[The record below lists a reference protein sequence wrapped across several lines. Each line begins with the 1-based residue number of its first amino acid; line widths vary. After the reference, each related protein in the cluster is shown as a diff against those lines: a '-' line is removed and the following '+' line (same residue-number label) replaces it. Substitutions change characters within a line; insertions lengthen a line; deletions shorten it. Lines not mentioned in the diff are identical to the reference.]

1 MSDMRTPLGRVR
13 GLGSAH
19 EGTGQFW
26 RVRLTSIALIP
37 LSLFTIGWLLSLK
50 GASYAEVRASLSQPL
65 VTLVV
70 ALFLRRRLWGLVAV
84 LSALA
89 LGSLGFIGHAEM
101 EEGLAAWLDQAS
113 QFLHLI
119 SAGFWLG
126 SLLPLLVC
134 LRPHGNAADQEAIA
148 TTLRRFSGYGHFAVA
163 IILATGVA
171 NAWFVLGT
179 LHLDP
184 AVPYQALLIAK
195 LLLVGVLVGL
205 ALANR
210 YIFMPWIGDGA
221 GLRALRVGT
230 IAESR
235 PPSAKVS
242 RAACRW
248 SSSTWKGGLATTA
261 WKLPDAGR
269 MSFRCRASW
278 ALRAAKGNNPSRIA
292 PR

>member
-1 MSDMRTPLGRVR
+1 LEDLLYFCRFLHYAAVLQLFGIAVFQAAIAPPSLSRSLEAVLQRTAVVCAATMLATA
-13 GLGSAH
+13 LLWLALMAGSMG
-19 EGTGQFW
+19 EGWPDFW
-26 RVRLTSIALIP
+26 NIGTIASVLTDTEFGHVWQVRLTLC
-37 LSLFTIGWLLSLK
+37 LL
-50 GASYAEVRASLSQPL
+50 
-65 VTLVV
+65 LVV
-70 ALFLRRRLWGLVAV
+70 ALFLRRRVWGLIVV

-230 IAESR
+230 IAEMVVG
-235 PPSAKVS
+235 AGVIGLVS
-242 RAACRW
+242 VL
-248 SSSTWKGGLATTA
+248 G
-261 WKLPDAGR
+261 
-269 MSFRCRASW
+269 
-278 ALRAAKGNNPSRIA
+278 ALSPT
-292 PR
+292 